1 MLAFELSVPAHKA
14 PYFFSLS
21 PRLENLTAR
30 CEELRRIQRMVDALL
45 PRDGSLACAVAPL
58 EDGALALLAANGAV
72 AAKLRHMAPTLL
84 SGLKKRGLEV
94 TAIRVRAQ
102 AAHAERRRKPEALP
116 PPSSEVLDSFA
127 SLAGGLQDGPLKTA
141 LEHFLAHQRRED

>member
-1 MLAFELSVPAHKA
+1 VPAHKA

-30 CEELRRIQRMVDALL
+30 CEELRRIQRMVDTLL
-45 PRDGSLACAVAPL
+45 PRDGSLACTVAPL
-58 EDGALALLAANGAV
+58 EDGALLLLAANGAV

-84 SGLKKRGLEV
+84 SRLKKCGLEV

-102 AAHAERRRKPEALP
+102 AARAEPRHKPQAPP
-116 PPSSEVLDSFA
+116 PPSDDVLDSFA
-127 SLAGGLQDGPLKTA
+127 SLAGGLSDGPLKEA
-141 LEHFLAHQRRED
+141 LERFLAHQRREHRGD